1 MKCVVNHNGICSGY
15 AFKMGVETDLP
26 IEVIHAIGVH
36 NVKML
41 EAPVNEMIDEAPKDK
56 MIRRSVRK

>member
-1 MKCVVNHNGICSGY
+1 
-15 AFKMGVETDLP
+15 MGVETDLP